1 MQIRLRIKNKDG
13 IMRVENATKMQ
24 EVMVNEDMLHPE
36 QESIALGFK
45 NQDSSGIIEF
55 TVSEFEEIYRA
66 VKSKAHIL
74 TSNKIFGTGGSY
86 VFEKK

>member
-1 MQIRLRIKNKDG
+1 
-13 IMRVENATKMQ
+13 MRVENATKIQ
-24 EVMVNEDMLHPE
+24 EVMINEDMLHPE

-55 TVSEFEEIYRA
+55 TVAEFEEFYKA
-66 VKSKAHIL
+66 VKNKSHVL
-74 TSNKIFGTGGSY
+74 TSNKVFGTGGAY